1 MKKIFTAT
9 LGTETNTFASIPTGH
24 QLFEETCLFRKGSYG
39 KNVPMFGAPLA
50 VWRGRAEAKGWQV
63 VESLCAFAMPAGR
76 TVKKVYEAF
85 RDEIVADLK
94 AALPVDGVFLSMHG
108 AMVAEGYDDCESDI
122 LAHVRKAVG
131 PDVPVGVEL
140 DLHCNIGEGTLR
152 DATALVLFKEYPHV
166 DVPERADDLFDVM
179 EGAIEGRTK
188 PVMAAWDCKMIGVFH
203 TTRQPMRGFVDKLQ
217 AMEGK
222 DGVLSLSI
230 AHGFPWS
237 DIKEMGSKV
246 IAITDGDRPKA
257 EKLARELGQEF
268 FAMREATQPPYV
280 SLDAAM
286 ARVSSHN
293 LPKPMVLA
301 DVSDNAGGGA
311 ASDSTFILKALLDKK
326 VKDAAIGMFWD
337 PGAVKLAFEV
347 GEGAELDIRLGGK
360 LGPQS
365 GPPIDGRAKVLKLEK
380 NVTIEFGGER
390 KSVGSIG
397 DAAALQIDGV
407 TVIVNS
413 KRTQCLS
420 RDCFTKLGVDPS
432 TKKIV
437 VVKSM
442 QHFHAAYAPIAS
454 EVVYVAAPGALV
466 PDWSLLP
473 YTKVDKAQW
482 PFVANPHV
490 MRIAR
495 PRRRPARRNG
505 GRRPRAIAQRRAHAQ
520 SARRHQG
527 RGHLEPG
534 RARRRL
540 RLRRRHAGRRS
551 RDQQAGRGRRGP
563 HPPGLPQHQADRPV
577 RGRDAA
583 GLRQAHRLCQ
593 RPRADRAPGRQ
604 GAGRAVG
611 QAALSAAHHV
621 RGQAA
626 VRQRH
631 HRDRQRLLRAGQEV
645 SATSWRCSRSRSA
658 RRAPGR

>member
-1 MKKIFTAT
+1 
-9 LGTETNTFASIPTGH
+9 
-24 QLFEETCLFRKGSYG
+24 
-39 KNVPMFGAPLA
+39 
-50 VWRGRAEAKGWQV
+50 
-63 VESLCAFAMPAGR
+63 
-76 TVKKVYEAF
+76 
-85 RDEIVADLK
+85 
-94 AALPVDGVFLSMHG
+94 
-108 AMVAEGYDDCESDI
+108 VAEGYDDCESDI
-122 LAHVRKAVG
+122 LAHVREVVG

-140 DLHCNIGEGTLR
+140 DLHCNIGDGTLR

-166 DVPERADDLFDVM
+166 DVPERADDLFNVM
-179 EGAIEGRTK
+179 EGAIEGRTR
-188 PVMAAWDCKMIGVFH
+188 PVMAAWDCKMIGIFH

-237 DIKEMGSKV
+237 DIKEMGSKLIV
-246 IAITDGDRPKA
+246 VTDGDMAKA
-257 EKLARELGQEF
+257 DTLARELGKEF

-326 VKDAAIGMFWD
+326 VKDAAIAMIWD

-365 GPPIDGRAKVLKLEK
+365 GPPVDARAKVLKVEK
-380 NVTIEFGGER
+380 DVTIEFGGQR
-390 KSVGSIG
+390 KGVNPIG
-397 DAAALQIDGV
+397 DVAAFQIEGV

-413 KRTQCLS
+413 KRSQCHS

-466 PDWSLLP
+466 PEWSLLP

-482 PFVANPHV
+482 PFVADPH
-490 MRIAR
+490 
-495 PRRRPARRNG
+495 
-505 GRRPRAIAQRRAHAQ
+505 
-520 SARRHQG
+520 S
-527 RGHLEPG
+527 
-534 RARRRL
+534 
-540 RLRRRHAGRRS
+540 
-551 RDQQAGRGRRGP
+551 
-563 HPPGLPQHQADRPV
+563 
-577 RGRDAA
+577 
-583 GLRQAHRLCQ
+583 
-593 RPRADRAPGRQ
+593 
-604 GAGRAVG
+604 
-611 QAALSAAHHV
+611 
-621 RGQAA
+621 
-626 VRQRH
+626 
-631 HRDRQRLLRAGQEV
+631 
-645 SATSWRCSRSRSA
+645 
-658 RRAPGR
+658 

>member
-1 MKKIFTAT
+1 M
-9 LGTETNTFASIPTGH
+9 
-24 QLFEETCLFRKGSYG
+24 
-39 KNVPMFGAPLA
+39 
-50 VWRGRAEAKGWQV
+50 WRGRAEAKGWQV

-222 DGVLSLSI
+222 DGVLSLSV

-490 MRIAR
+490 MRTLALAGALLAATAAGALAQSPNGVRTLNPPGAIKVEGTWSLGAR
-495 PRRRPARRNG
+495 AGDFVFVAGMQGVDPATSKLVEGDEARIRQAFLNIKL
-505 GRRPRAIAQRRAHAQ
+505 IAQSEGATLQDCVRLTVYV
-520 SARRHQG
+520 SDLARIAPLVDKVQAELWGKPPYPPRTMF
-527 RGHLEPG
+527 E
-534 RARRRL
+534 AKRL
-540 RLRRRHAGRRS
+540 FDNDIIEIDS
-551 RDQQAGRGRRGP
+551 
-563 HPPGLPQHQADRPV
+563 V
-577 RGRDAA
+577 FY
-583 GLRQAHRLCQ
+583 
-593 RPRADRAPGRQ
+593 AP
-604 GAGRAVG
+604 AKK
-611 QAALSAAHHV
+611 
-621 RGQAA
+621 
-626 VRQRH
+626 
-631 HRDRQRLLRAGQEV
+631 
-645 SATSWRCSRSRSA
+645 
-658 RRAPGR
+658 